1 MVADHPEKEWKVSAL
16 SDLIKKIDE
25 TGEIKRKEGSGRP
38 RSARTDENINSAEEM
53 ICSQE
58 DQPGKQ
64 KLTSIGQTNNKRT
77 PRRPLKKIKGQRLSE
92 ADCEKRA
99 EKSSNLL
106 RIYTQP
112 VLKNAFFSDEKILK
126 VQQLYNA
133 QNDRIYAPKD
143 APRLSVVAER
153 LICERSG
160 FPKHVMVS
168 VIVSKLGKTDNH
180 SRNSSYFVQSCGLQ
194 TVLT

>member
-1 MVADHPEKEWKVSAL
+1 M
-16 SDLIKKIDE
+16 
-25 TGEIKRKEGSGRP
+25 
-38 RSARTDENINSAEEM
+38 
-53 ICSQE
+53 
-58 DQPGKQ
+58 
-64 KLTSIGQTNNKRT
+64 
-77 PRRPLKKIKGQRLSE
+77 SE

-168 VIVSKLGKTDNH
+168 VSVSKLGKTDIHFVDLNAKVNGEYYRNELLGKMIPEMDSIAGDEYYLFMQDGAQAHTARATIEFLH
-180 SRNSSYFVQSCGLQ
+180 SRKSSYLIA
-194 TVLT
+194 